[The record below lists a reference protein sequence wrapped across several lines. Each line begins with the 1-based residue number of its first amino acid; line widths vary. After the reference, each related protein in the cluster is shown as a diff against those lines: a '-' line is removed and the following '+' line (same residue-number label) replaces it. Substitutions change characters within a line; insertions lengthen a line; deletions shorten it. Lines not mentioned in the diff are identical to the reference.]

1 MPFRYYHPPR
11 SAIPRHIA
19 NPPHHVLV
27 NNPQPCRPFHS
38 SRHDRAPAGS
48 SNPDDSTHDHYET
61 LNVHPS
67 ASPAEIK
74 KSYFHLSKLHHP
86 DHNPSDP
93 SSSHRFMRISEAYT
107 ILSHP
112 ANRARYDRSRATNPR
127 YAHQHHPHAPK
138 SGSYHSSN
146 PAGGRPPSGLSSRR
160 KTAFQGPPP
169 SFYKSGGWGAHASK
183 RRAAHESSTAQQGSP
198 EGKTHARQDTSA
210 KDHQGWENTTGPES
224 NPGMGF
230 GQDPYYKYGFGGFGY
245 GTNTGSNPFFDP
257 HSHQRTHR
265 RHEERRAKRAMKRRG
280 LSLDA
285 DDSMIGT
292 FFVLSGCVAASVV
305 GAMLI
310 GGFGG
315 GLGR

>member
-146 PAGGRPPSGLSSRR
+146 PAGGRPPHGLSSRR
-160 KTAFQGPPP
+160 KTTFQGPPLH
-169 SFYKSGGWGAHASK
+169 STSQGGGALTPQNDALPT
-183 RRAAHESSTAQQGSP
+183 RAQQPSR
-198 EGKTHARQDTSA
+198 ARQRGKHMPDKTPVQKTT
-210 KDHQGWENTTGPES
+210 KDGRTPPALNPTPGWASVRIPIINTALGGSGTGPTPDRTRFLTRILIS
-224 NPGMGF
+224 GRTGGMRNG
-230 GQDPYYKYGFGGFGY
+230 GQREP
-245 GTNTGSNPFFDP
+245 
-257 HSHQRTHR
+257 
-265 RHEERRAKRAMKRRG
+265 
-280 LSLDA
+280 
-285 DDSMIGT
+285 
-292 FFVLSGCVAASVV
+292 
-305 GAMLI
+305 
-310 GGFGG
+310 
-315 GLGR
+315 

>member
-1 MPFRYYHPPR
+1 MPLRYYHPPR
-11 SAIPRHIA
+11 SAILRNIVT
-19 NPPHHVLV
+19 NPSHNASTTNKL
-27 NNPQPCRPFHS
+27 QRRPFHF
-38 SRHDRAPAGS
+38 SRHDRAAAN
-48 SNPDDSTHDHYET
+48 NPDDSTHDHYET
-61 LNVHPS
+61 LNIHPS
-67 ASPAEIK
+67 ATPAEIK

-112 ANRARYDRSRATNPR
+112 QNRARYDRSRATNPR
-127 YAHQHHPHAPK
+127 YAHHFHPHPPSK
-138 SGSYHSSN
+138 GSYHSTN
-146 PAGGRPPSGLSSRR
+146 PAGGRPASGLSSRR
-160 KTAFQGPPP
+160 KTTFQGPPP

-198 EGKTHARQDTSA
+198 DGKTTAGQQNTQA
-210 KDHQGWENTTGPES
+210 KDHPGWEGPES

-257 HSHQRTHR
+257 HSHERTHK
-265 RHEERRAKRAMKRRG
+265 RHDERRAKRAMKRRG

-285 DDSMIGT
+285 DDNMLGT
-292 FFVLSGCVAASVV
+292 FFVLSGCVVASILGAVV
-305 GAMLI
+305 I
-310 GGFGG
+310 GGFG
-315 GLGR
+315 